1 MKEIT
6 LDNFYYFFII
16 EKNKIMNAFIAA
28 VIDKKTIL
36 IANDG
41 RLLKKSFLGFIILM
55 TAFQTNALGEIV
67 RQVLVDAYLQVS
79 VFVGFTLFIFIG
91 MDALTKFNITYI
103 LEKTKKVH
111 VIMASLSGAIPGC
124 GGAIVVV
131 TQYIQGRISF
141 GSLVAVLTATMGDA
155 AFLLLA
161 TEPKT
166 GFLIFTLG
174 ALVGALSGYL
184 VDLLHGESYLQGD
197 SKIKVEFQ
205 KLKKT
210 FVSRFN
216 IFWSLIFL
224 PGFVI
229 GLFVAS
235 QVDVDK
241 ILNIPKDYSLVSFLG
256 LSGAILSIFMWS
268 LNPLSDFQCST
279 DRTRNL
285 LPRVVD
291 TTNFVTTWVIC
302 GFLVFE
308 LFMYFTSIDLEI
320 FFNIWLPFVPLVAIL
335 FGFLPG
341 CGPQIIVTTF
351 YLNGYIPLS
360 AEIGNAI
367 SNDGDA
373 LFPAIA
379 LAPKAAIIATL
390 YSAVPA
396 IIFAYGFMLFF
407 E

>member
-1 MKEIT
+1 
-6 LDNFYYFFII
+6 
-16 EKNKIMNAFIAA
+16 MNAFIAA
-28 VIDKKTIL
+28 VIEKKTIL
-36 IANDG
+36 IANEA
-41 RLLKKSFLGFIILM
+41 RLLKKSFLGFAILIM
-55 TAFQTNALGEIV
+55 AFQANTFGDVV
-67 RQVLVDAYLQVS
+67 RQALIDAYLQVS

-91 MDALTKFNITYI
+91 MDALTKFNIAYV
-103 LEKTKKVH
+103 LDKTKKMH
-111 VIMASLSGAIPGC
+111 VIMASLLGALPGC
-124 GGAIVVV
+124 GGAIIVV

-161 TEPKT
+161 AEPVT
-166 GFLIFTLG
+166 GLFIFVLG
-174 ALVGALSGYL
+174 ASVGALTGYI
-184 VDLLHGESYLQGD
+184 VDLIHGKSYLQGN
-197 SKIKVEFQ
+197 SKIKVEFE

-210 FVSRFN
+210 FVSKFN
-216 IFWSLIFL
+216 FFWAVIFL
-224 PGFVI
+224 PGFFV
-229 GLFVAS
+229 GLFVAF
-235 QVDVDK
+235 QQDIDQ
-241 ILNIPKDYSLVSFLG
+241 ILNIPKGYSLVASLG
-256 LSGAILSIFMWS
+256 LAGAILSIFMWS

-279 DRTRNL
+279 ERTRNL
-285 LPRVVD
+285 LSRVVD

-308 LFMYFTSIDLEI
+308 IFMHITSYDLKI
-320 FFNIWLPFVPLVAIL
+320 FFDIWLPFLPLMAIL

-341 CGPQIIVTTF
+341 CGPQIVVTTF
-351 YLNGYIPLS
+351 YLNGFIPLS

-390 YSAVPA
+390 YSAIPA
-396 IIFAYGFMLFF
+396 FIFAYGFIFLF

>member
-1 MKEIT
+1 
-6 LDNFYYFFII
+6 
-16 EKNKIMNAFIAA
+16 MNAFIAA
-28 VIDKKTIL
+28 VIEKKTIL
-36 IANDG
+36 TANEG
-41 RLLKKSFLGFIILM
+41 RLLKKSFFGFAILLM
-55 TAFQTNALGEIV
+55 AFQVNDFGDVV
-67 RQVLVDAYLQVS
+67 RQALIDAYLQVS

-91 MDALTKFNITYI
+91 MDALTKFNIPYV
-103 LEKTKKVH
+103 LDRTKKFH
-111 VIMASLSGAIPGC
+111 VVMASFLGALPGC

-161 TEPKT
+161 AEPFT
-166 GFLIFTLG
+166 GLFIFALG
-174 ALVGALSGYL
+174 ASVGALTGYI
-184 VDLLHGESYLQGD
+184 VDKIHGVSYLQGD
-197 SKIKVEFQ
+197 SKIKVEFE

-210 FVSRFN
+210 FVSKFN
-216 IFWSLIFL
+216 IFWTLIFL
-224 PGFVI
+224 PGFVV
-229 GLFVAS
+229 GLFVAF
-235 QVDVDK
+235 QQDLDQILK
-241 ILNIPKDYSLVSFLG
+241 IPEGFSLVASLG
-256 LSGAILSIFMWS
+256 LAGAILSIFMWS

-279 DRTRNL
+279 DRTRDL
-285 LPRVVD
+285 LSRVVD

-308 LFMYFTSIDLEI
+308 IFMFITSYDLKT
-320 FFNIWLPFVPLVAIL
+320 FFDIWLPFVPLMAIL

-341 CGPQIIVTTF
+341 CGPQIGVTTF
-351 YLNGYIPLS
+351 YLNGFIPLS

-396 IIFAYGFMLFF
+396 FIFAYGYMFLF

>member
-1 MKEIT
+1 
-6 LDNFYYFFII
+6 
-16 EKNKIMNAFIAA
+16 MNAFIAA
-28 VIDKKTIL
+28 VIEKKTIL
-36 IANDG
+36 TANEG
-41 RLLKKSFLGFIILM
+41 RLLKKSFLGFAILIM
-55 TAFQTNALGEIV
+55 AFQVNDFGDVV
-67 RQVLVDAYLQVS
+67 RQALIDAYLQVS

-91 MDALTKFNITYI
+91 MDALTKFNIPYV
-103 LEKTKKVH
+103 LGKTKKYH
-111 VIMASLSGAIPGC
+111 VIMASLLGALPGC

-161 TEPKT
+161 AEPLT
-166 GFLIFTLG
+166 GLFIFALG
-174 ALVGALSGYL
+174 ASVGALTGYV
-184 VDLLHGESYLQGD
+184 VDKIHGDSYLQGN
-197 SKIKVEFQ
+197 SKLKVEFE
-205 KLKKT
+205 KLQKT
-210 FVSRFN
+210 FVSNFN
-216 IFWSLIFL
+216 IFWTLIFL

-229 GLFVAS
+229 GLFVAF
-235 QVDVDK
+235 QQDLDQILK
-241 ILNIPKDYSLVSFLG
+241 IPEGFSLVASLG
-256 LSGAILSIFMWS
+256 LAGAMLSIFMWS

-285 LPRVVD
+285 LSRVVD

-308 LFMYFTSIDLEI
+308 IFMYITSYDLKT
-320 FFNIWLPFVPLVAIL
+320 FFEIWLPFVPMMAIF

-341 CGPQIIVTTF
+341 CGPQIVVTTF
-351 YLNGYIPLS
+351 YLNGFIPLS

-390 YSAVPA
+390 YSAIPA
-396 IIFAYGFMLFF
+396 FIFAYGYMFLF